1 MVKPR
6 VTDNTKIADAIAA
19 DAALLERLVALHP
32 TFKRL
37 RNPLV
42 RRPMGRLVTLGDAA
56 RITGVALG
64 ELLAVAGAPPPEG
77 GEEPA
82 PDDATA
88 RPAWLEALDL
98 EGAERL
104 DVRPLL
110 ATGEEPLGLV
120 LKRAAEIP
128 PGGVLVIEVPFDPAP
143 LRRVLEGKGFSADAE
158 RLAKEH
164 WRVVFRRDREAA
176 PPAAAPG
183 KIELEATA
191 VIPQ

>member
-19 DAALLERLVALHP
+19 EPALLERLVALHP

-42 RRPMGRLVTLGDAA
+42 RRPMGRLVTLGDAV

-64 ELLAVAGAPPPEG
+64 ELLAVAGAPAPEG
-77 GEEPA
+77 GERTP
-82 PDDATA
+82 PGLDDETA
-88 RPAWLEALDL
+88 RPGWLDALDL

-104 DVRPLL
+104 
-110 ATGEEPLGLV
+110 
-120 LKRAAEIP
+120 AE
-128 PGGVLVIEVPFDPAP
+128 D
-143 LRRVLEGKGFSADAE
+143 
-158 RLAKEH
+158 H